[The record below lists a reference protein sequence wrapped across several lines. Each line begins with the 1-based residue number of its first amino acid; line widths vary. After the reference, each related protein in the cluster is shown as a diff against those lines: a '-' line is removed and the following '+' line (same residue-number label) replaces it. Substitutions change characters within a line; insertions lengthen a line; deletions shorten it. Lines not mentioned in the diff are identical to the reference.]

1 MCIYILSYTMYSGGI
16 LGFYYGY
23 FMEDLNFSYSYLSL
37 IPPLLTVFLA
47 IVTKR
52 ELMSLM
58 VGILVGNIIL
68 NCSAPIKVVTGVASS
83 FTNVFWSSGFNLS
96 NLYILLFLL
105 ILGVITSLINSSGG
119 AHAFAEWILKR
130 IKTRKQSAILVAVLG
145 VIVFID
151 DYFNS
156 LAVGSIGRPVT
167 DHYKISRAKLA
178 YLLDSTSA
186 PVCALV
192 PVSSWGAYIIA
203 LITPILA
210 YHGIQHITPIDTF
223 MQVASISFYPIFAL
237 AMIFC
242 VIAFDINIGP
252 MKHHETMALQQG
264 ILTDKDSYKTYESLA
279 SDNICKG
286 KVGDLLIPIFLL
298 ITSVF
303 FFMWYYGV
311 VALEAMGGKISFMT
325 IIESTDVSKSL
336 LAGSLVSL
344 VSIVALLFNRS
355 ISLTNWLK
363 TIKTGIL
370 SMAPA
375 ISILILAW
383 MLGDVISQIQTGK
396 YMAHLLGNTVSMSLL
411 PFIIFVLSS
420 AMAFSTGTSW
430 GTFSIMLPIAVDMS
444 MVGNDAMLIPAMSAV
459 ISGAVFGDHCSPIS
473 DTTILSATGA
483 GCNFMD
489 HVTTQLPYAL
499 CIALISSIGYISLGY
514 LGVFHSF
521 MLTTIVFVSMVIIF
535 VKMKSFNKTKITA

>member
-1 MCIYILSYTMYSGGI
+1 MYSRGI

-37 IPPLLTVFLA
+37 IPPILTVFLA

-58 VGILVGNIIL
+58 VGILVGHIIL
-68 NCSAPIKVVTGVASS
+68 NCSAPIKIVTGVASS
-83 FTNVFWSSGFNLS
+83 FTNVFWNSGFNLS

-105 ILGVITSLINSSGG
+105 VLGVITSLINSSGG
-119 AHAFAEWILKR
+119 AHAFAKWILKR

-145 VIVFID
+145 VIIFID

-192 PVSSWGAYIIA
+192 PISSWGAYIIA

-223 MQVASISFYPIFAL
+223 MQIAPISYYPIFAL

-242 VIAFDINIGP
+242 VIAFDIDIGP
-252 MKHHETMALQQG
+252 MKHHETIALQQG
-264 ILTDKDSYKTYESLA
+264 ILTDTNSYNAYESLS
-279 SDNICKG
+279 SDSICKG

-311 VALEAMGGKISFMT
+311 SALKAIDGNISFIA
-325 IIESTDVSKSL
+325 IIEVTDVSKSL

-344 VSIVALLFNRS
+344 ASVIILLLNRS
-355 ISLTNWLK
+355 ISLTNWFK

-370 SMAPA
+370 SMVPA

-383 MLGDVISQIQTGK
+383 MLGDIISQIQTGK
-396 YMAHLLGNTVSMSLL
+396 YMAYLIGNTVSMSFL
-411 PFIIFVLSS
+411 PFIIFLLSS
-420 AMAFSTGTSW
+420 AIAFSTGTSW

-444 MVGNDAMLIPAMSAV
+444 MAGNHDMLIPAMSAV

-499 CIALISSIGYISLGY
+499 CVALISSIGYISLGY
-514 LGVFHSF
+514 LGTLHSF
-521 MLTTIVFVSMVIIF
+521 MLTTIVFVAMVIIF
-535 VKMKSFNKTKITA
+535 VKMKSFNNTKVTA